1 LLSNNIKYYLRPFG
15 FIPPKDLY
23 LQKKK
28 VIEVKGNY
36 YSDIEIIKK
45 ENRKISKISF
55 LAEDFYK
62 FANKNKQLQNQFN
75 ALTKKINNQIFKK
88 KNLSFFQYLIQRLIV
103 FLTVGR
109 I

>member
-1 LLSNNIKYYLRPFG
+1 MLSNNIKYYLRPFG
-15 FIPPKDLY
+15 FIPSKDLH
-23 LQKKK
+23 LHKKE

-88 KNLSFFQYLIQRLIV
+88 KKISHFFN
-103 FLTVGR
+103 T
-109 I
+109 